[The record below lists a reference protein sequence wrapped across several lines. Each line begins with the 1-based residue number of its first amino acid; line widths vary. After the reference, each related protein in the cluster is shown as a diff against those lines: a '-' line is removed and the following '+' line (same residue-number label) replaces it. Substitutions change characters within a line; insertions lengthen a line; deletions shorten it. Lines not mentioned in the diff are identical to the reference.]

1 MDYVWYLSYGSN
13 MYKDR
18 FLCYINGG
26 RFEASN
32 IVEQGCKDNSP
43 PVDEKNVVIENELF
57 FSLQS
62 SKWQN
67 MGIAFVMK
75 RKTQG
80 LKTFA
85 KMYLIT
91 REQFEDVVKQ
101 ENGIDV
107 NDEINIDY
115 VFFNKKC
122 EVHVFEKGYYGML
135 LKIDE
140 VDGVPVYTFT
150 LPVDPDS
157 YSKPSREY
165 LVSIIKGI
173 KLNFG
178 NISDEL
184 IDVFSNLG
192 GIKGEYTLEELT
204 TLIQSIKI

>member
-26 RFEASN
+26 RFETSN
-32 IVEQGCKDNSP
+32 IVEQGCKDNSL
-43 PVDEKNVVIENELF
+43 PVDERNVVIENELF

-62 SKWQN
+62 AKWQN

-80 LKTFA
+80 SKTFA
-85 KMYLIT
+85 KIYMIT

-107 NDEINIDY
+107 NDVIDIDY
-115 VFFNKKC
+115 ELFNKKR
-122 EVHVFEKGYYGML
+122 EVLVFEKEDYGML

-140 VDGVPVYTFT
+140 IDGVPVYTFT

-165 LVSIIKGI
+165 LISIIKGI

-178 NISDEL
+178 NISDDI
-184 IDVFSNLG
+184 IDVFSHLG
-192 GIKGEYTLEELT
+192 GIKGEYPFEELKM
-204 TLIQSIKI
+204 LIQSIKI